1 MIEPFL
7 LFKVAE
13 AWYATPVSQVVQ
25 LESFAG
31 ATKVPGTP
39 AHVEG
44 LVQLRGAVIPVIN
57 LRARFGLPPAAPTLD
72 SRVILVDLD
81 GRRVGVLADSAREIR
96 KLDTDELRPPPEAIA
111 RQSRG
116 LVKLVGAAGE
126 RLVMLIDF
134 DRVVGSEVLNGQLDA
149 PQG

>member
-1 MIEPFL
+1 VIEPFI

-13 AWYATPVSQVVQ
+13 AWYAAPTSQVVQ
-25 LESFAG
+25 LESFTG

-57 LRARFGLPPAAPTLD
+57 LRARFGLPLAAPTLD
-72 SRVILVDLD
+72 SRVIVVDLE

-96 KLDTDELRPPPEAIA
+96 KLETDELRPPPDSIA

-116 LVKLVGAAGE
+116 LVKLIGAAGD